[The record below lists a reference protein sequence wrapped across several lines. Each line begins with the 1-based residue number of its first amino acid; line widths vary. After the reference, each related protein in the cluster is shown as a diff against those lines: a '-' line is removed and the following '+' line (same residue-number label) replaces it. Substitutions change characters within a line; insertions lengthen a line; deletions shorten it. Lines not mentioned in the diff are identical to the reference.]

1 VTSPSAPPATGAQ
14 EGHIP
19 SHEGPH
25 HPDHEGRKPFWRSA
39 RIVLRPV
46 IPTLVFVGAALAIF
60 SPTRYPIPVHTYAT
74 VTPAQKWILVKGSN
88 GQLVARTFNYQTGM
102 SDGYR
107 VSNFTTGSSITFTV
121 EPSMTLGRHVSVGDT
136 VGWISSSETQERLVV
151 LNGQLAAA
159 ERALAV
165 NATGQKAEIVAEAEQ
180 RLQFAKRRRD
190 DYQATVNRTQ
200 TLYDRHLIPANDYDN
215 VQSQAHVLDD
225 EVSIATANLQ
235 AARTGAKPEQLAL
248 AESNITA
255 LKNEISAINSR
266 AATYTLRSPI
276 DGVVTPTATGDTL
289 LTIAS
294 TSEYVALVPIGQAD
308 YPRVAALRSPALTI
322 VGYSPP
328 VQGRIV
334 AINREVQTLYGQK
347 VVMATAVLNSH
358 AGDLLPGSIV
368 RCRVQGAPLTALEY
382 GKLLFASA
390 AAGGTY

>member
-1 VTSPSAPPATGAQ
+1 MRA
-14 EGHIP
+14 
-19 SHEGPH
+19 
-25 HPDHEGRKPFWRSA
+25 
-39 RIVLRPV
+39 VLRPV
-46 IPTLVFVGAALAIF
+46 VPALVLVAAGLAIF
-60 SPTRYPIPVHTYAT
+60 SPARYPVPVYTYGT
-74 VTPAQKWILVKGSN
+74 VTPAQKWIIVKGSN

-121 EPSMTLGRHVSVGDT
+121 EPSLTLGHHVSVGDT

-159 ERALAV
+159 ERLLAV
-165 NATGQKAEIVAEAEQ
+165 NASGQKAEIVAEAEQ

-190 DYQATVNRTQ
+190 DYQATVTRTQ

-215 VQSQAHVLDD
+215 VQSQAHVLED
-225 EVSIATANLQ
+225 EVSIATANLVS
-235 AARTGAKPEQLAL
+235 ARTGAKPEQLAL

-266 AATYTLRSPI
+266 AATYTLRTPI
-276 DGVVTPTATGDTL
+276 EGVVTPTASGDTL

-294 TSEYVALVPIGQAD
+294 TSEYVALVPIGEAD
-308 YPRVAALRSPALTI
+308 YPRVAALHSPGVTLT
-322 VGYSPP
+322 GCSPP
-328 VQGRIV
+328 VRGRIV

-358 AGDLLPGSIV
+358 AGNLLPGSLV
-368 RCRVQGAPLTALEY
+368 RCRVDGAPLTALEY

-390 AAGGTY
+390 ATGGTY